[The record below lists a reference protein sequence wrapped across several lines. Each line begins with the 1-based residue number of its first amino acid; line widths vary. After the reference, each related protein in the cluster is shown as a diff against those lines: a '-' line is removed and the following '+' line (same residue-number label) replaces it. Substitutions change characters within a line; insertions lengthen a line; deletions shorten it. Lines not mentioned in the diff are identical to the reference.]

1 MFDRN
6 KDGYID
12 LNELKKV
19 IRSFSLRTDQKWISD
34 QMSELMLT
42 VWCSPQVTSLIGTSL
57 SAADLYKFMAEADK
71 VIHTRLE
78 VGLNISCFR
87 MEMEKLTTMNLWR
100 WWNSIKTLSS
110 FFLLISNN
118 LTSNE
123 YTWAPLCLP
132 SSLILCLHY
141 QSVSRNLH
149 TGLLLYNQ
157 GFTPYTLQSLSM

>member
-19 IRSFSLRTDQKWISD
+19 MRSLSLRTDQKWISD

-71 VIHTRLE
+71 VIHKGLD

-118 LTSNE
+118 LTNTRELRYVSP
-123 YTWAPLCLP
+123 PLSFCVCTI
-132 SSLILCLHY
+132 SLLAEICIRVCCY
-141 QSVSRNLH
+141 IIRA
-149 TGLLLYNQ
+149 GI
-157 GFTPYTLQSLSM
+157 TPYTLQSLSK